1 MVQRGTA
8 WFAVVACLAGLVAGC
23 ANTPPGGEPALS
35 QSEADPEGELPLR
48 SPKGSERLSNAMD
61 RLQEKLPERS
71 EPVGLKPQEPR
82 FDPLAA
88 QIVTIDLVR
97 ARISEAA
104 RALSESSSLNLIVDP
119 KVNALTQRA
128 TLSMEEV
135 SVRKALNNILS
146 VYDVHGERQGNTLRI
161 TLNDERVYALEF
173 LNTANQLSTSDGGNV
188 FGADAQELTSSQ
200 TLQTTSG
207 SEDKPYATV
216 RETVVNIVGER
227 QEVEVLN
234 EARAREAAEAT
245 NRPDSLSDTTA
256 SGSSGEAGASGEEEE
271 AETRELAGKV
281 ALDRHSGTLYVK
293 ARPSRIEAIDRYIE
307 QLEQTLSRQVFI
319 EAQIIDVELTDEF
332 RFGIDWTLLRENFAG
347 TLTGQVPQL
356 GQSVINDAFSG
367 GDLPSRTLTIPQ
379 RSLNAGDG
387 SSLGLAV
394 QGDRF
399 SAVVEAL
406 ERFGDAT
413 VLSNPNILA
422 RNGSPAQ
429 LSVGTSSRF
438 VSESESS
445 EQNAGGGQSTVTVD
459 VETSN
464 VFDGLT
470 VGVVPYIKDDGR
482 VELLVRPLQTSVVDG
497 TLALQEVGGENEIAL
512 PRVQL
517 KGLTTT
523 LGLNDGDLVLIGG
536 LIDRSS
542 DERDQGLPGLSS
554 LPVVGGVFGQR
565 SRLTETRELVI
576 ALRVR
581 VR

>member
-1 MVQRGTA
+1 MV
-8 WFAVVACLAGLVAGC
+8 GC
-23 ANTPPGGEPALS
+23 ANSPPGGEPALS
-35 QSEADPEGELPLR
+35 QSEAKPDGELPLR
-48 SPKGSERLSNAMD
+48 SPKSSDRLSDAMERLH
-61 RLQEKLPERS
+61 EKLPERG
-71 EPVGLKPQEPR
+71 ERVGLKPQEPR
-82 FDPLAA
+82 FDPLAT
-88 QIVTIDLVR
+88 QIVSIDLVR
-97 ARISEAA
+97 ARVSEAA
-104 RALSESSSLNLIVDP
+104 RALSENSSLNLIVDP
-119 KVNALTQRA
+119 RVNALTQRA

-135 SVRKALNNILS
+135 SVRKALDNILS

-173 LNTANQLSTSDGGNV
+173 LNTSTQLSTSDGGNV
-188 FGADAQELTSSQ
+188 FGDEADELTGNQ
-200 TLQTTSG
+200 KLQTTSG
-207 SEDKPYATV
+207 SQGKPYDVVRQTV
-216 RETVVNIVGER
+216 TNIIGER
-227 QEVEVLN
+227 QEVRVLN
-234 EARAREAAEAT
+234 ADRAEQAAAAT
-245 NRPDSLSDTTA
+245 NRPGRA
-256 SGSSGEAGASGEEEE
+256 SQANASEAGGYESTGDDE

-281 ALDRHSGTLYVK
+281 SLDRNAGTLYVK
-293 ARPSRIEAIDRYIE
+293 ARPSRIEAVDRYIE

-332 RFGIDWTLLRENFAG
+332 QFGIDWTLLRDNFAG

-356 GQSVINDAFSG
+356 GQSVINDAFGG

-399 SAVVEAL
+399 SAVAEAL

-459 VETSN
+459 VETEN
-464 VFDGLT
+464 VFDGIT
-470 VGVVPYIKDDGR
+470 VGVVPYIKDNGR
-482 VELLVRPLQTSVVDG
+482 VELLVRPLQTNVVDG
-497 TLALQEVGGENEIAL
+497 TLALQEVGGENEISL
-512 PRVQL
+512 PQVRL

-536 LIDRSS
+536 LIDRTA
-542 DERDQGLPGLSS
+542 DERDQGLPGLAS
-554 LPVVGGVFGQR
+554 LPVVGGLFGQR
-565 SRLTETRELVI
+565 SRVTKTRELVI